1 SECSMF
7 FFSSRRRHTRFS
19 RDWSSDVCSS
29 DLPVSQPGLTL
40 ALPLAIIG
48 CTLTHRQAD
57 TSSYVAECPAHPCSC
72 PPGGLR
78 TTAAHRPANRHSVA
92 TVANLLGALA
102 GGRGGS
108 VICQPADLYPGR
120 IFHAG
125 RRLCH
130 QRFCR
135 PGLGSPRQ
143 THQRPPAHRRPGP
156 RLGGR
161 RSVCRA
167 VPGVVSDGGAVH
179 QLPDPVSIF
188 RWCAAGLYLPVYE

>member
-1 SECSMF
+1 SVQQPRVAAGATGNRALQSPQQRLPSPCPQIPVPPGF
-7 FFSSRRRHTRFS
+7 LRPVGGGILVTPA
-19 RDWSSDVCSS
+19 
-29 DLPVSQPGLTL
+29 LPVSQPGLTL

-135 PGLGSPRQ
+135 PGLGS
-143 THQRPPAHRRPGP
+143 
-156 RLGGR
+156 
-161 RSVCRA
+161 
-167 VPGVVSDGGAVH
+167 
-179 QLPDPVSIF
+179 
-188 RWCAAGLYLPVYE
+188 